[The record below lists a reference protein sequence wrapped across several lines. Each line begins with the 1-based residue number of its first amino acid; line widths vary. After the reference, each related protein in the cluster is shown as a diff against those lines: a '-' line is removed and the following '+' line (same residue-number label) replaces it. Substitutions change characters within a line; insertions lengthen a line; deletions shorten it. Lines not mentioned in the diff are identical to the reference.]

1 MEYILLYMFIGV
13 IISLSMEIMWSF
25 IPHNIPPLKSKDR
38 IGIFI
43 LWPIVAITFLIAFIA
58 GLIIKDK

>member
-1 MEYILLYMFIGV
+1 
-13 IISLSMEIMWSF
+13 MEIMWSV